1 MIEISDLYPTNF
13 KMSQASDTLL
23 NPLKD
28 DETVNIKGGVMYN
41 YQDQQNY
48 NLQRGSST
56 LLNSQLGG
64 NNYNLQVG
72 YDLYNLQDS
81 ADE

>member
-13 KMSQASDTLL
+13 KMSQDPGTLL
-23 NPLKD
+23 NPLTD

-41 YQDQQNY
+41 YQDKQNY
-48 NLQRGSST
+48 NLQMGSST
-56 LLNSQLGG
+56 LLNLQLGG